1 MAVDLVAVWDVP
13 CSDGIHQVEVEH
25 GTISGRRIIK
35 VDGQEIV
42 RRDWMF
48 RLVGSET
55 FEVGRPRVRC
65 TVKIEPCGAF
75 AYQYSLDV
83 DGKAFRSFTEHQ
95 SKVMRTW
102 LVTAREGTYRVV
114 LEKGTLDVWVNGRKL
129 ETAGEFVEDGTETH
143 FEVGKKPAYIRAVT
157 SGDKRQGLVYS
168 LYVQE
173 QLIPEHK
180 ETL

>member
-1 MAVDLVAVWDVP
+1 
-13 CSDGIHQVEVEH
+13 
-25 GTISGRRIIK
+25 
-35 VDGQEIV
+35 
-42 RRDWMF
+42 MF

-55 FEVGRPRVRC
+55 FEVGKPRVRC

-114 LEKGTLDVWVNGRKL
+114 LGEWTTVVRPPWGTGADGGMSAAGTGQLSVGTVYIVVRIDVCHPGLEKSRLKL
-129 ETAGEFVEDGTETH
+129 NLCQPVAFINLSR
-143 FEVGKKPAYIRAVT
+143 FKPAFINKSRLKFRINEIT
-157 SGDKRQGLVYS
+157 ENHSS
-168 LYVQE
+168 
-173 QLIPEHK
+173 K
-180 ETL
+180 E